1 MNAIDEMYEKY
12 GVSQMYLGREECGE
26 NRDGYPIWGGEKYF
40 KTLEDADRAN
50 YTVLDDEPEYPP
62 FTAEKQLEIIKLISS
77 NHYLSTIEYDD
88 GSRGFTVEY
97 YKTDKNDS
105 WVCHVVEANFD
116 EALAQLTIELL
127 KLNELDNRAVKE
139 ILER

>member
-1 MNAIDEMYEKY
+1 MSAIDEMYEKY
-12 GVSQMYLGREECGE
+12 EAKKTFIIPFTGQE
-26 NRDGYPIWGGEKYF
+26 PIKIN
-40 KTLEDADRAN
+40 KN
-50 YTVLDDEPEYPP
+50 KP

-105 WVCHVVEANFD
+105 WVCHVVESNFD